1 MPTNEER
8 LTPEQRELVAIGA
21 SVGAGCLPCSSFH
34 FKQSR
39 AIGLEADRMLAAAL
53 EAAHVVGDA
62 NERLSVHVHEE
73 LDPEAD
79 EPAEMPRLDRELAAL
94 GASITANSLPNMR
107 RHLIKASECGLSGKQ
122 LAEAIRVAAQVQ
134 KKAGEGHIE
143 EAARFL
149 EHLDGSSLE
158 SDASDDD
165 ACAGDCGC
173 HSKEAADVL

>member
-1 MPTNEER
+1 MPTTEER
-8 LTPEQRELVAIGA
+8 LTPEQREMVAIGA

-39 AIGLEADRMLAAAL
+39 AIGLEAGRMLAAAL
-53 EAAHVVGDA
+53 EAEHVVSDA

-73 LDPEAD
+73 FDANTD
-79 EPAEMPRLDRELAAL
+79 SPANMPRIDRELAAL

-149 EHLDGSSLE
+149 GHLGAEPFDG
-158 SDASDDD
+158 DASDDV
-165 ACAGDCGC
+165 CGSDCGC
-173 HSKEAADVL
+173 NRKETTDVL